1 MDTSETLK
9 KLKEQA
15 KLNSIKKLQ
24 SLFDN
29 SDELDQVGKHLQKMD
44 TKKVKFLFK
53 KCFRILTKYICKEYY

>member
-29 SDELDQVGKHLQKMD
+29 SDELDQVGKHLQKTD
-44 TKKVKFLFK
+44 TKKVKIKISVF
-53 KCFRILTKYICKEYY
+53 